1 MIKFY
6 IFLIFSFIIATKS
19 YSTNVAVIDVN
30 FLINNSNHFIEVSK
44 KINNSQIKFKE
55 KFNKEEENLFK
66 IKEELEDLKLILSE
80 DEFNLK
86 KNIYYEKVTKFENDV
101 SNFNNHYE
109 NEIINIKNIIF
120 SKISE
125 LIQEYASSN
134 QIDLILEKNQYLI
147 AAEKI
152 NISQTIFEK
161 LNETKIELKFKDY
174 EN

>member
-1 MIKFY
+1 M
-6 IFLIFSFIIATKS
+6 IATKS
-19 YSTNVAVIDVN
+19 YSTDVAVIDIN
-30 FLINNSNHFIEVSK
+30 YIKNNSNHFIEVSK
-44 KINNSQIKFKE
+44 KINTSQIKLKE
-55 KFNKEEENLFK
+55 QFNKKEDDLFK
-66 IKEELEDLKLILSE
+66 LKEELEDLKLILSE

-86 KNIYYEKVTKFENDV
+86 KNEYYKKVEKFEKDV

-120 SKISE
+120 SKISD

-152 NISQTIFEK
+152 NISEIIFTR
-161 LNETKIELKFKDY
+161 LNESKIELKFKKY

>member
-1 MIKFY
+1 LIKFY

>member
-6 IFLIFSFIIATKS
+6 ILLIFPFIIATKS

-86 KNIYYEKVTKFENDV
+86 KNIYYEKVSKFENDV

-125 LIQEYASSN
+125 LIQKYASSN

-161 LNETKIELKFKDY
+161 LNETKIELKFKEY